1 MAKKMPPQFAKQAKP
16 VDGNA
21 PASAKV
27 AKGRMSPAQAA
38 KLKHS
43 ADAVLGKN
51 DTAYHN
57 C

>member
-1 MAKKMPPQFAKQAKP
+1 MAKKTPPQF
-16 VDGNA
+16 DGNA

-38 KLKHS
+38 KQKHS